1 MAVED
6 ERGQAARVAEVYM
19 GVSASDFFESV
30 RSAAIDADSITR
42 RLRTMEAREG
52 VRAQSYEAR
61 GKSSGTGDAMRAT
74 DARIDFESR
83 IERRRDE
90 DYRLIDAACSVIYG
104 ADQSTGGVGAI
115 LGAAYADALW
125 WRFCAAAT
133 WPEVAEGAGMSERW
147 CKDAVG
153 VALDVIDS
161 YGIERM
167 ASGLGL
173 AEG

>member
-61 GKSSGTGDAMRAT
+61 GKSSGTG
-74 DARIDFESR
+74 
-83 IERRRDE
+83 
-90 DYRLIDAACSVIYG
+90 
-104 ADQSTGGVGAI
+104 
-115 LGAAYADALW
+115 
-125 WRFCAAAT
+125 
-133 WPEVAEGAGMSERW
+133 
-147 CKDAVG
+147 
-153 VALDVIDS
+153 
-161 YGIERM
+161 
-167 ASGLGL
+167 
-173 AEG
+173 